1 MMSIETMNACFFRS
15 FIAARVCLI
24 GLNHCI
30 LLLLVVVLTKAQLVN
45 SLSLYIYICIY
56 ACTQTHTHTHTLTQT
71 HKHTNT
77 HTHTFRSFK
86 MQLINALFS
95 ADSTLPRRG
104 GAEEACQ
111 GRGRGGRNLA
121 ETRNNFAT
129 DKGYVK
135 LRCGIFSDGPADLEI
150 HFGPVKKVSR
160 MREKLLKYKWTNEG
174 MWPR

>member
-1 MMSIETMNACFFRS
+1 
-15 FIAARVCLI
+15 
-24 GLNHCI
+24 
-30 LLLLVVVLTKAQLVN
+30 
-45 SLSLYIYICIY
+45 
-56 ACTQTHTHTHTLTQT
+56 
-71 HKHTNT
+71 
-77 HTHTFRSFK
+77 

-104 GAEEACQ
+104 EAEEACQ
-111 GRGRGGRNLA
+111 GRGGGGRNLA
-121 ETRNNFAT
+121 DTRNNFAT

-150 HFGPVKKVSR
+150 HFGPVKKVCR